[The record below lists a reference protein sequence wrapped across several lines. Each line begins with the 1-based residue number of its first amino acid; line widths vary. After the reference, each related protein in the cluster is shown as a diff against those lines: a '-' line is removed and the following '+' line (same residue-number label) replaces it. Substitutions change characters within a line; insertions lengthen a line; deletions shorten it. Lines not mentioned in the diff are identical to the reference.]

1 MNLDTMT
8 GDGSDTTLTLS
19 IAPVNENNVSV
30 YIDGV
35 YQNKD
40 TFSVSGTT
48 LTFSE
53 APPNG
58 TKVEAMTI
66 NQTDVNTATILKDA
80 DGDTQI
86 QVEESSDEDKIRF
99 DTAGSERVVIDNSGN
114 VGIGITT
121 PTALLNLI
129 EDNSRSSKTGTAVGQ
144 IHINGGTDL
153 SNGDVSGIT
162 FSTNT
167 LTQVSSIIGN
177 TITNSGSSLFFGTSN
192 SYASGVTNTAM
203 LIDPS
208 GNVAIGSSTADAKL
222 HVETTGSTQLRIKT
236 SSTSAE
242 PQMIMIDGS
251 GDYFAM
257 QKVDKGMTFKPQG
270 VVAMKIDDA
279 GHVTKPLQPYFHAYR
294 SGDQSG
300 YDSSNTGIAVAYN
313 AEVEDINSDFNTSTG
328 LFTAP
333 VDGTYWFIGSIYSN
347 FNFQQAWLTINTGS
361 GAARAT
367 YTDFNV
373 GGHSGSVFT
382 GVFFV
387 HLDANDT
394 VGYHPYTTGST
405 SATIYANAYHT
416 WFKGGLL
423 Y

>member
-1 MNLDTMT
+1 
-8 GDGSDTTLTLS
+8 
-19 IAPVNENNVSV
+19 
-30 YIDGV
+30 
-35 YQNKD
+35 
-40 TFSVSGTT
+40 
-48 LTFSE
+48 
-53 APPNG
+53 
-58 TKVEAMTI
+58 
-66 NQTDVNTATILKDA
+66 
-80 DGDTQI
+80 
-86 QVEESSDEDKIRF
+86 
-99 DTAGSERVVIDNSGN
+99 
-114 VGIGITT
+114 
-121 PTALLNLI
+121 
-129 EDNSRSSKTGTAVGQ
+129 
-144 IHINGGTDL
+144 
-153 SNGDVSGIT
+153 
-162 FSTNT
+162 
-167 LTQVSSIIGN
+167 
-177 TITNSGSSLFFGTSN
+177 
-192 SYASGVTNTAM
+192 M